1 MSTDKDIAQPNKE
14 EGSLGATTGL
24 LICTSAVYRVALSIP
39 FNVQLL
45 WYFSHFKMVFHPLI
59 YIYLVTVID
68 LES

>member
-14 EGSLGATTGL
+14 EGSLRATTGL

-45 WYFSHFKMVFHPLI
+45 WYFSLSKWCFILLSI
-59 YIYLVTVID
+59 IYLVTVID